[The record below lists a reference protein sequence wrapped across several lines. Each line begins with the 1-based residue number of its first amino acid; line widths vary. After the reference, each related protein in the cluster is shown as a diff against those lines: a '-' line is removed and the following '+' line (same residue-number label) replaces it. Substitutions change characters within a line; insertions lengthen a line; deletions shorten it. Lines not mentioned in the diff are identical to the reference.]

1 MHRGSLQR
9 RFTGALA
16 LMLIPL
22 VLVGLAGIAAV
33 RISVGAFADAAH
45 EHVKATAP
53 LNRLHERIRMGEDAA
68 AEAHIGS
75 GEQATFDHV
84 AAGVAAELS
93 RLRDAAGGRD
103 ATRALDRAVAAWE
116 EARGALADQLDRP
129 LLERVTDVDALDR
142 FDERVRATELGIQ
155 GAELAAAAKNAAALR
170 RAETTEDHAQLVIA
184 MLMLLGLTT
193 ALLVG
198 HKLAGALLA
207 PIRRLEEGARR
218 IGAGDLS
225 HRVGDGTADDELGA
239 LAAAFDSM
247 ASDIEAAET
256 ALRDSQ
262 ERLIQTQ
269 KLEAVGQLAGGIA
282 HDFNNLLLVVGS
294 YADFLHESFDETDPR
309 RDDASEIRK
318 AADRAAALTRQLL
331 TFSRRDVSQPVA
343 LDPAEVVSRIEAM
356 LRRTLAA
363 TIDLR
368 IEIEPELP
376 AVVIDAG
383 QLEQVLLNL
392 VLNAQSA
399 MPDGGALTIGVRKA
413 ALGEEGIP
421 QDVPPGSYI
430 SIAVA
435 DTGQGMTEEVRNR
448 AFEPFFSTRT
458 AEGGSGL
465 GLATV
470 YGIVTDAGGAVTL
483 ESGLGD
489 GTTVT
494 LYLPASSAVA
504 EPAAVPPPDAV
515 AANGGSKV
523 VLLAEDE
530 PTIRRLTERILSAH
544 GYEVIAAGS
553 GGDALALAEDAV
565 RLDVLLTDVVMPG
578 MTGTELSQE
587 MTRLRPGTPTVFM
600 SGYSDQIVGRHGIL
614 EANVLYLRKPFTRQ
628 ELLEAIEQAA
638 ARVTEC
644 VG

>member
-1 MHRGSLQR
+1 
-9 RFTGALA
+9 
-16 LMLIPL
+16 MLIPL

-33 RISVGAFADAAH
+33 RISVGAFAEAAD
-45 EHVKATAP
+45 EHARATAP
-53 LNRLHERIRMGEDAA
+53 LSRLGERIRMAEDVA
-68 AEAHIGS
+68 AEAYVGT
-75 GEQATFDHV
+75 GERAIFDFVAT
-84 AAGVAAELS
+84 GVAVELR
-93 RLRDAAGGRD
+93 RLRDEAGSRD
-103 ATRALDRAVAAWE
+103 ATRALNRAVAAWE
-116 EARGALADQLDRP
+116 DARRALAEQLARP

-155 GAELAAAAKNAAALR
+155 GAELAAAAEGAASVRQAQK
-170 RAETTEDHAQLVIA
+170 TEERAQLA
-184 MLMLLGLTT
+184 MALLMLLGLTT

-198 HKLAGALLA
+198 RRLADALLA

-218 IGAGDLS
+218 IGGGELS
-225 HRVGDGTADDELGA
+225 HRVGDGSADDELGA

-262 ERLIQTQ
+262 ERLLQTQ

-294 YADFLHESFDETDPR
+294 YADFLRESLDETDPR
-309 RDDASEIRK
+309 RDDADEIRR

-343 LDPAEVVSRIEAM
+343 LEPAQAVSRIEAM

-376 AVVIDAG
+376 TVVIDAG

-399 MPDGGALTIGVRKA
+399 MPDGGGLSIGVRGA
-413 ALGEEGIP
+413 ELGEEGLAQEI
-421 QDVPPGSYI
+421 PPGPYVA
-430 SIAVA
+430 IAVS
-435 DTGQGMTEEVRNR
+435 DTGQGMTEEVRSR

-483 ESGLGD
+483 ESSLGD

-494 LYLPASSAVA
+494 LYLPASSTVA
-504 EPAAVPPPDAV
+504 EPAAVSPPAAV
-515 AANGGSKV
+515 PASGGSRV

-553 GGDALALAEDAV
+553 GGDALALAEDAA
-565 RLDVLLTDVVMPG
+565 RLDILLTDVVMPG
-578 MTGTELSQE
+578 MTGAELSEE

-614 EANVLYLRKPFTRQ
+614 AANVLYLRKPFTHQ
-628 ELLEAIEQAA
+628 ELLETIAQAA